1 MYRALWLS
9 PLRFIVSSSSSKLT
23 PYVSRGRG
31 LSGIDNGAGCS
42 CSRSVT
48 TMIGNE
54 FIRCQD
60 ESKILQLQIV
70 DALRSGERQGA
81 SALLFKLIQGNYSL
95 SADDFHDI
103 LYYCA
108 RSPDPVFVMETYSV
122 MCKKEI
128 SLDSRSLLF
137 IVKSLCNGGHLDKAS
152 EFIHAVREDDRI
164 SPLLPIYNFFLGACA
179 RTRSVYH
186 ASKCLELMDQRR
198 VGKNG
203 ITYVALLKLAVFQRN
218 LSTVND
224 IWKHYVNHYNLDILS
239 LRRFIWSFTR
249 LGDLKSAYELLQH
262 MVYLALRGEFF
273 VKSNRGKLHST
284 RLYIP
289 VPSKD
294 ETGSEKFAFGVTD
307 RIVDCNSSSKVALPK
322 GHNKILAIRVLRW
335 SFNDVIHACGQSKN
349 SELAEQL
356 MLQVSPTSFPFI
368 HFMSLSTRYALR
380 VIL

>member
-1 MYRALWLS
+1 
-9 PLRFIVSSSSSKLT
+9 
-23 PYVSRGRG
+23 
-31 LSGIDNGAGCS
+31 
-42 CSRSVT
+42 
-48 TMIGNE
+48 MIGNE

-356 MLQVSPTSFPFI
+356 MLQMQNLGLLPSSHTYDGFIRAVAFPEGYEYGMTLVGVCNVQAISFNISF
-368 HFMSLSTRYALR
+368 FL
-380 VIL
+380 